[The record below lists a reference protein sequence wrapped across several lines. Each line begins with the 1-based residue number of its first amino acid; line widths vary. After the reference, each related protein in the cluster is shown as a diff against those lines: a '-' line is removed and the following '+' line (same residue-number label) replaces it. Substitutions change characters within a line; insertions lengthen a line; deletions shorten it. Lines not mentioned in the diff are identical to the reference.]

1 MEPKSLKKNAF
12 YSVLK
17 VFLSLVFP
25 LITFPYASRIL
36 LPEGIGKINFA
47 NSIVSYFILMASLG
61 IGSYATREAAKVRED
76 KNAVTKLFKEI
87 ITINFICCLIAYI
100 LFFISLFAIPKFS
113 EYRTLLLVCCIKILF
128 SVIGFDW
135 IFAAFEEF
143 KYITIRSFFV
153 QLLSLVYLFVFV
165 HTKDDIVHY
174 AVFGI
179 LTTVGSNILNF
190 FFIGKYIDV
199 KYHPKLEIKKHLK
212 AIMIFFGMTVV
223 TSVYTMLDTTML
235 GFLSNDIQ
243 VGFYTASTK
252 LSHMILSMLTA
263 ITGVLLPRL
272 TSYAQNND
280 SENFQE
286 LVNKSSNII
295 ILLSIPMTT
304 GLILLAKPLI
314 ILLTGESY
322 IDAIPAMITI
332 SPIVIVI
339 TFGSLIGV
347 QILPAINKEKKVF
360 YSYIA
365 GAVTNISLNAIF
377 IPKLGALGA
386 AIGTVAAESI
396 VCLIQIFFARK
407 FILNK
412 LFFITLLES
421 FIASILMG
429 IGIFAILK
437 LIPNLYIQLLLS
449 VITGV
454 IIYSIILFIF
464 KNKYFIYYTEKL
476 LKRRSQH

>member
-199 KYHPKLEIKKHLK
+199 KYHPKLEFKKHLK

-272 TSYAQNND
+272 TIYAQNND
-280 SENFQE
+280 SEGFSN
-286 LVNKSSNII
+286 LTVKSANIL
-295 ILLSIPMTT
+295 ILLSVPMTF
-304 GLILLAKPLI
+304 GLSFLAKPLI
-314 ILLTGESY
+314 TLLSGDQYLS
-322 IDAIPAMITI
+322 AVPAMITLAPLLI
-332 SPIVIVI
+332 II
-339 TFGSLIGV
+339 TFGSLVGG
-347 QILPAINKEKKVF
+347 QILPSIGKEKFSF
-360 YSYIA
+360 YSYVG
-365 GAVTNISLNAIF
+365 GAVTNVSLNALC

-386 AIGTVAAESI
+386 AIGTICAET
-396 VCLIQIFFARK
+396 VVTGIQLFFARK
-407 FILNK
+407 YIFK
-412 LFFITLLES
+412 KDFFITLLQTMLASAIMAALIIVIIHFIKNTVIEILLS
-421 FIASILMG
+421 FIA
-429 IGIFAILK
+429 
-437 LIPNLYIQLLLS
+437 
-449 VITGV
+449 GV
-454 IIYSIILFIF
+454 LIYSIILLLL
-464 KNKYFIYYTEKL
+464 KNKYFIYFINKFKERI
-476 LKRRSQH
+476 RRK